1 MPRRCE
7 RALSGRSSL
16 ASSGI
21 GAAAGALISKGGG
34 EARRRRWQEQDSEV
48 LPSAPVLLSA
58 ATAPF
63 GATILVT
70 DYVIK

>member
-34 EARRRRWQEQDSEV
+34 EARRRRWQQQDSLV
-48 LPSAPVLLSA
+48 LRSRA
-58 ATAPF
+58 AVAVRRAPF
-63 GATILVT
+63 GATISVT

>member
-34 EARRRRWQEQDSEV
+34 EARRRRWQQQAV
-48 LPSAPVLLSA
+48 APLLLSA

>member
-34 EARRRRWQEQDSEV
+34 EARRRRWQQQDSEV
-48 LPSAPVLLSA
+48 VESRA
-58 ATAPF
+58 AVAVRRDR
-63 GATILVT
+63 AVWSDYIRS